1 MAVLGVVAGVI
12 LVCIIAALWAT
23 GSMNSRQFN
32 FRGRNKAASDR
43 QEPRPRA
50 TGLN

>member
-1 MAVLGVVAGVI
+1 MVILGVIGGVI
-12 LVCIIAALWAT
+12 LLCILAALWAA

-32 FRGRNKAASDR
+32 FRGRNNSADHHEPKA
-43 QEPRPRA
+43 RA

>member
-1 MAVLGVVAGVI
+1 
-12 LVCIIAALWAT
+12 LWAA

-32 FRGRNKAASDR
+32 FRGRNKSVDHH
-43 QEPRPRA
+43 EPKPRA